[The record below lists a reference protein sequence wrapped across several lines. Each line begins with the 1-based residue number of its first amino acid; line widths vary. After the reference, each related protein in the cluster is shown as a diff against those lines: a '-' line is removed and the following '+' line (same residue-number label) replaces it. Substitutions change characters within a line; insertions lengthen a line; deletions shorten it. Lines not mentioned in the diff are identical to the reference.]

1 MSPCEAI
8 SIILDNDADVTA
20 LRADRYY
27 IGLNMVPSRIERPY
41 QYCDQRD
48 AQEFRHMTGRTGF
61 ASVVFELETYAD
73 TPDGCIDLA
82 HESRAALDEFKGLVT
97 DESDGDT
104 FDVISIKLDDESHV
118 VPLPIPGRETALA
131 LIRQSYRMI
140 YYRNPVAV

>member
-20 LRADRYY
+20 LRSDRYY
-27 IGLNMVPSRIERPY
+27 IGLNMVPSKIARPY

-48 AQEFRHMTGRTGF
+48 VEEFRHMTGRSGF

-73 TPDGCIDLA
+73 TADTCIDLA
-82 HESRAALDEFKGLVT
+82 RKSRQALDEFEGTVT
-97 DESDGDT
+97 DESAGDE
-104 FDVISIKLDDESHV
+104 FDVKSIKLDDESHV

-131 LIRQSYRMI
+131 VIRQSYRMI
-140 YYRNPVAV
+140 YFRNPVTV